1 MNKNDPNVFYT
12 GTDSCGIPWYMWLMQ
27 PNAIVTMIKEDKM
40 DQSEL
45 MQVRDTLDSVVQG
58 PHDIDDVVSALELV
72 ESYIETNTEAMAP
85 MEVVAED
92 QSNGSEDTA

>member
-1 MNKNDPNVFYT
+1 
-12 GTDSCGIPWYMWLMQ
+12 
-27 PNAIVTMIKEDKM
+27 M

-72 ESYIETNTEAMAP
+72 ESYIVTNTDAVP
-85 MEVVAED
+85 FEVITGDVDE
-92 QSNGSEDTA
+92 NGNEDTA